1 MFEKFFDPQA
11 LLVTWPVFL
20 FSLSF
25 HEFFHAWSA
34 DRLGDPTARHMGRL
48 TMNPLAHYDPIGTTL
63 GMVFRTFG
71 WAKPVPVN
79 SAVFRWPKRDM
90 MLTALAGPA
99 SNVLLAVVFGIA
111 FKAVQPHVSA
121 AHSPGSIAVLIEK
134 MAAYG
139 VVLNLAL
146 ALFNLIPIPP
156 LDGHHIL
163 RGFLSFHA
171 ALRYDGMER
180 YSVYLLI
187 PVVMWGGRLVGPVI
201 FLVLSLVF
209 SGAERYQIGVIWNSV
224 LP

>member
-1 MFEKFFDPQA
+1 MSKQLFDPQV

-34 DRLGDPTARHMGRL
+34 DLLGDHTARYMGRL
-48 TMNPLAHYDPIGTTL
+48 TKNPLAHYDLIGTTL

-99 SNVLLAVVFGIA
+99 SNVLLALLFGIV
-111 FKAVQPHVSA
+111 FKAVHPSASA
-121 AHSPGSIAVLIEK
+121 ADAPGSIVVLIQK

-139 VVLNLAL
+139 LVLNLAL
-146 ALFNLIPIPP
+146 AVFNLIPVPP

-171 ALRYDGMER
+171 ALRYDSMKHYGM
-180 YSVYLLI
+180 YLLI
-187 PVVMWGGRLVGPVI
+187 PVVMWGGRFVWPVV
-201 FLVLSLVF
+201 FLVLSLAF
-209 SGAERYQIGVIWNSV
+209 TWAEGCRIGDIWNS
-224 LP
+224 LSR